1 MNAAAPAARRSA
13 ALAGLAVAL
22 LAGGAGWPPMP
33 VAAASPFEVARQT
46 NRNAP
51 FSARVTVEWVDGQ
64 GRHSTSVEIGAAN
77 GLVRVAGAAT
87 PAGGP
92 VVLGEGWLLV
102 TRSGDAPAGTLPPA
116 IERKYDIERL
126 PGPVVAGRPT
136 SLLVLRAG
144 GAVRER
150 LAVDETSGLVL
161 RRELFGGADRPVRT
175 VTVTELDDSPPE
187 LAAAPPAGTVAE
199 PVDPEAQA
207 AAYRSPKEL
216 AGGYERVAAF
226 RREGAVH
233 VLYSDGFHGLSLFVQ
248 PGRLD
253 HDRLP
258 PGGAAVRLGQ
268 AEALRYTWAGGEVVT
283 WESGPVVRTLVGDA
297 ATEEVMAAARSV
309 PPAPRPSLLSRLR
322 TACRDIAEVL
332 GAA

>member
-1 MNAAAPAARRSA
+1 MTGAAPAASRSVV
-13 ALAGLAVAL
+13 LAV
-22 LAGGAGWPPMP
+22 LAVVVLSGGPGWPAVP
-33 VAAASPFEVARQT
+33 VAAASPVEVARQT
-46 NRNAP
+46 SRNAS

-64 GRHSTSVEIGAAN
+64 GRHSASVDVRAAD

-87 PAGGP
+87 AAGP
-92 VVLGEGWLLV
+92 VALGDGWLLV
-102 TRSGDAPAGTLPPA
+102 TGTGDEPAGTLPPA
-116 IERKYDIERL
+116 MERKYDIERL

-136 SLLVLRAG
+136 SLVVLRTA

-150 LAVDETSGLVL
+150 LAIDETSGLVL
-161 RRELFGGADRPVRT
+161 RRELYGTADRPVRT

-187 LAAAPPAGTVAE
+187 LAPAQRAREVAD

-207 AAYRSPKEL
+207 AAYRSPKAL

-258 PGGAAVRLGQ
+258 AGGAAVRLGN
-268 AEALRYTWAGGEVVT
+268 AEAIRYTWAGGEVVT

-322 TACRDIAEVL
+322 TACRDVAEVL